1 MKDPAFLFYPESFVI
16 GTRKMTD
23 EEVGQYIRALC
34 EQFFEGEIDN
44 DYYENLKPKVQEK
57 FVKKNGKIYNQRLKD
72 EKEKRAKSAE
82 ASRRNGALGGR
93 PRGTGKT
100 QTKPNKNLQVI
111 DRLCSEKPTENLS
124 INRNRNTNTNKDMNY
139 KEMMVEN
146 SNYQRDPEAQA
157 KLEAMRAKIKEANK

>member
-34 EQFFEGEIDN
+34 EQFFEGEIDSE
-44 DYYENLKPKVQEK
+44 YYENLKPKVQEK
-57 FVKKNGKIYNQRLKD
+57 FVKKNGKIFNQRLKD
-72 EKEKRAKSAE
+72 EKEKRVKAAE
-82 ASRRNGALGGR
+82 ASRKNGALGGR

-100 QTKPNKNLQVI
+100 KDEPNKNLQVI
-111 DRLCSEKPTENLS
+111 DRLLSDKPTQNLS
-124 INRNRNTNTNKDMNY
+124 INRNRNTNKDINY